1 MSPASTVG
9 APACCAVRRARSQ
22 MRLIVR
28 GRPPE
33 WVQISS
39 IASWVNQSKPSP
51 AAPRW
56 CATYRATS
64 SAVSGPRGQRTD
76 FEAHGQGRVL
86 GLPEQRGELAPADE
100 QDVEGPDL
108 VSVGMLIDFQQ
119 ALEFDEQLGPE
130 RLRVVDAEEHP
141 LPLDDHVAEIP
152 PERLREVATGGL
164 TVGQPPLPEDLS
176 EIDQVEG
183 WGGEPPHPHPV
194 PTSPLMRARVRTVLP
209 LPASPSRSSTPRPS

>member
-1 MSPASTVG
+1 
-9 APACCAVRRARSQ
+9 
-22 MRLIVR
+22 
-28 GRPPE
+28 
-33 WVQISS
+33 
-39 IASWVNQSKPSP
+39 
-51 AAPRW
+51 
-56 CATYRATS
+56 
-64 SAVSGPRGQRTD
+64 
-76 FEAHGQGRVL
+76 VL

-130 RLRVVDAEEHP
+130 RLRVVDDEEHP

-183 WGGEPPHPHPV
+183 WGGEPPHPHPGSDE
-194 PTSPLMRARVRTVLP
+194 PIDEGPGEDRLAAAGLAEQEQHAPAVLNP
-209 LPASPSRSSTPRPS
+209 GVERLQNLAVTRRHPNELRLSVQREDRSRYFRLVGRR